1 MDLTLDD
8 NQTALQDELRRFLG
22 NELSPE
28 RRRAMAALPGG
39 IDPQFWQQLGDMG
52 VFSLTVPEDHGGI
65 GLGMTEAVIVFEE
78 LGRALVP
85 GPLAATFLSSRCGFA
100 AGPGT
105 PVVGAIEF
113 GREHSPGG
121 GGNDLIIENLSALD
135 QLLVFGSDVTV
146 SDPPPGR
153 LVVRPLDPMTPVHH
167 VLRSDL
173 QAGRTL
179 GGAALAEEMRSDG
192 SLLTSALQVGLAQTA
207 VDLAANYA
215 KSRQQFGRVIGSF
228 QALKHLLADAASW
241 TEIARA
247 GVYAAAVAVDEAAQD
262 ALISGDPV
270 DVQAGRSALGTA
282 IASARIVASRST
294 HLATSTSIQV
304 HGGMGY
310 TWEVEAQLLFK
321 RSLVLDQAFGGVGR
335 AEQLLES
342 MLQP

>member
-22 NELSPE
+22 NELNPE
-28 RRRAMAALPGG
+28 RRRAMATLPGG
-39 IDPQFWQQLGDMG
+39 VDRQFWQQLGDMG
-52 VFSLTVPEDHGGI
+52 VFSLTVPEDQGGI
-65 GLGMTEAVIVFEE
+65 GLGLSEAVIVFEE

-85 GPLAATFLSSRCGFA
+85 GPLAATFLSSRCGRA
-100 AGPGT
+100 GGPGT

-113 GREHSPGG
+113 GPEHSPGG

-135 QLLVFGSDVTV
+135 QLLVLGSDVTI

-153 LVVRPLDPMTPVHH
+153 LAGRPLDPMTPVHH
-167 VLRSDL
+167 VLGRDL
-173 QAGRTL
+173 HAGRSL
-179 GGAALAEEMRSDG
+179 GGPALAEEMRNEG
-192 SLLTSALQVGLAQTA
+192 SLLTSAFQVGLAQTA

-228 QALKHLLADAASW
+228 QSLKHMLADAASW

-247 GVYAAAVAVDEAAQD
+247 GVYAAAVAVDEAAHD
-262 ALISGDPV
+262 ALIGAGPV
-270 DVQAGRSALGTA
+270 DVPASQSALRLA
-282 IASARIVASRST
+282 IASARIVTSRST

-335 AEQLLES
+335 AEQILES
-342 MLQP
+342 ML